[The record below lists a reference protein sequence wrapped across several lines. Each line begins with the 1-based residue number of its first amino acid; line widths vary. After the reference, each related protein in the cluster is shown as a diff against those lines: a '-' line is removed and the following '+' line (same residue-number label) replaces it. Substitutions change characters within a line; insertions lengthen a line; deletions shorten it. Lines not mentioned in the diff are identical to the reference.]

1 MATINAS
8 SAYRVQGTVMNVSEM
23 AKQKPGFVMAAT
35 AEQVQELALHDQ
47 QIQQRAAAVA
57 QQAQQ
62 QTSKIFGQVIVNG
75 EVIATVYDT
84 GSAQTQQDI
93 AGLKLSDEGEGL
105 ALAQTRLDEIT
116 RAVKGQVIY
125 SNFVPTNS
133 PAPAVVQETALPK
146 VTARSLNQMAREMD
160 WALMRSRMIDD
171 TGA

>member
-35 AEQVQELALHDQ
+35 AEQVQELARHDQ
-47 QIQQRAAAVA
+47 QMQQRAAA

-75 EVIATVYDT
+75 EVIATVYDS

-93 AGLKLSDEGEGL
+93 AGLKLSEEGEGL
-105 ALAQTRLDEIT
+105 TLAQTRLDEIT

-125 SNFVPTNS
+125 SNFVPPKGPRTGSGAGNG
-133 PAPAVVQETALPK
+133 PAQGDGTQSQPNGAGNGLGADAL
-146 VTARSLNQMAREMD
+146 AHDQ
-160 WALMRSRMIDD
+160 
-171 TGA
+171 